1 MKIQFNLAVVL
12 DSSDK
17 YLTHIHLMI
26 YTIYVYGN
34 NVVICDTVY
43 LALVVYTHQ
52 QTITNWPPK
61 QPLYC
66 QQSCEYFQNG
76 ETEIKKNGK
85 EK

>member
-17 YLTHIHLMI
+17 YWTHIHLIM
-26 YTIYVYGN
+26 YTIYVYN
-34 NVVICDTVY
+34 NIVICDTVY

-76 ETEIKKNGK
+76 ETEKKGK